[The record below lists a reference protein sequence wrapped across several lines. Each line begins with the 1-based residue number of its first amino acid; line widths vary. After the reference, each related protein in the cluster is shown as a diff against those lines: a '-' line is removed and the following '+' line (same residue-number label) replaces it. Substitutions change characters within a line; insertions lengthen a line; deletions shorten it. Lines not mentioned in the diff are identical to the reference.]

1 MFLFTTFLTVI
12 LLFKR
17 GISTVKLTSS
27 LLKRLLAISKLILQ
41 AFDLFEVFLDA
52 SFSIVLLV
60 TILRVSAVA
69 SSVTSGIVI
78 MVFQQVARLG
88 SIMEL
93 LHFYGLMMMLDE
105 SLCGVM
111 GIVVVMDCGFVAD
124 RGLMVRFII
133 VTMLSSLRRVGSAL
147 GALIRVP
154 FFLFM
159 QVLMVNFVSASVMRL
174 SVDWLD
180 EKDFLV
186 VVPLSVVTMV
196 GCFVMVRLA

>member
-60 TILRVSAVA
+60 TILRVFAVA

-78 MVFQQVARLG
+78 MVFQQVARLR
-88 SIMEL
+88 SVMEL
-93 LHFYGLMMMLDE
+93 LHFYGLMMLDE
-105 SLCGVM
+105 SLCGM
-111 GIVVVMDCGFVAD
+111 TSIVVVMNRGFVVD
-124 RGLMVRFII
+124 HGLVVRFSI
-133 VTMLSSLRRVGSAL
+133 VTVLSSLGRVGSAL
-147 GALIRVP
+147 RALIRVP
-154 FFLFM
+154 SFLFM
-159 QVLMVNFVSASVMRL
+159 QVLMVNFVSRRVMRL

-186 VVPLSVVTMV
+186 VVPLSVVTVV

>member
-1 MFLFTTFLTVI
+1 M
-12 LLFKR
+12 FKR

-41 AFDLFEVFLDA
+41 AFDLLEVFLDA

-69 SSVTSGIVI
+69 STVSSGIVI
-78 MVFQQVARLG
+78 MVFKQVARLG

-93 LHFYGLMMMLDE
+93 LHFYGLMMLDE

-186 VVPLSVVTMV
+186 VVPLSVVTVV